1 VKLKELFYLM
11 GLKPRPRR
19 YGYVV
24 ETHDLAGEGR
34 IEVAQWQHEAAYRV
48 APSQAAV
55 DQWRALLR
63 PGDVAIDIGAHTGD
77 STLPIALAV
86 GVNGVVLALEPNPN
100 VFAVLA
106 KNAELNPLKMKI
118 IPLNFAAMRTDGKV
132 EFQYGEAGFN
142 NGGFHEGMTRWQHG
156 SAYSL
161 EVEGRNLQ
169 QLLERDYADLIPR
182 IRLVKVDAEGFD
194 LAILET
200 IDKLIRQQQPLLH
213 VEMFDLKKSDPGA
226 RVRLFEF
233 LTGHGYQVHRV
244 ESEEQLFGEI
254 VTAEKLMSW
263 RGYDVICVG
272 APGGASQRKTA
283 GSP

>member
-1 VKLKELFYLM
+1 VKLKEFFFLM
-11 GLKPRPRR
+11 GIKPRPRH

-24 ETHDLAGEGR
+24 GMHELAGEGR
-34 IEVAQWQHEAAYRV
+34 IDVAQWQHEAAYRV

-63 PGDVAIDIGAHTGD
+63 PGDVAIDIGAHSGD

-86 GVNGVVLALEPNPN
+86 GVTGVVLALEPNPN

-106 KNAELNPLKMKI
+106 KNAELNPRKTRI
-118 IPLNFAAMRTDGKV
+118 VPLNIAAMRDDGKV

-156 SAYSL
+156 SAYTL

-169 QLLERDYADLIPR
+169 RLLEREYADLIPR

-194 LAILET
+194 RAILET
-200 IDKLIRQQQPLLH
+200 IDALIRMQRPLLH
-213 VEMFDLKKSDPGA
+213 VEMFDLKKSDA
-226 RVRLFEF
+226 AERVRLFEF
-233 LTGHGYQVHRV
+233 LTARDYRVYRV

-254 VTAEKLMSW
+254 ITAGNLMAW
-263 RGYDVICVG
+263 RGYDVLCV
-272 APGGASQRKTA
+272 PGSKTA